1 MSDVIE
7 NQIQTGAEDAKGDP
21 ARNDAVVFSEKFIRN
36 FPRSNKKIPISV
48 MPFSLKTDPAHSHDI
63 QSSFIS
69 PHGIEFQV
77 SAEFKTGA
85 LLKIEIALP
94 DYWIRKQKVVEYRR
108 IDVPEKFRILAK
120 VMKVD
125 DVGKRGRKKHIIAQ
139 TVNLDAADEQVLR
152 KFLEEG

>member
-1 MSDVIE
+1 MSDNVE
-7 NQIQTGAEDAKGDP
+7 NLVEKVADENGAGG
-21 ARNDAVVFSEKFIRN
+21 ARNEAVTFSEKFIRS

-48 MPFSLKTDPAHSHDI
+48 MPFSLKSDPAGSHDI
-63 QSSFIS
+63 QSMFIS
-69 PHGIEFQV
+69 PHGIEFQAA
-77 SAEFKTGA
+77 AEFKTGT

-94 DYWIRKQKVVEYRR
+94 DFWTRKQKVVEYRR